1 MNQESLLQKRH
12 NIIVRFVWVFKAT
25 SPYTYSLSISH
36 TYTEPHKHRSRKQ
49 PEKKTAS
56 FVNSYHQSELPPHV
70 SVTKHWSYQKR
81 FPESSSHMMAL
92 GEHCEKASTSFRF
105 QMCPSFM
112 SSLTLPGHKT
122 NGIDHF
128 DILFGKRNRRP
139 GCPKSLS
146 GFVLIKLYS
155 RTVLELPMSQF
166 C

>member
-1 MNQESLLQKRH
+1 MCAFLRPQASTVYPSLTHSQNHTNTVVESNQK
-12 NIIVRFVWVFKAT
+12 
-25 SPYTYSLSISH
+25 
-36 TYTEPHKHRSRKQ
+36 
-49 PEKKTAS
+49 KKTAS
-56 FVNSYHQSELPPHV
+56 FVNSYPQSELPPRV
-70 SVTKHWSYQKR
+70 SVTTKHWSYWKR

-92 GEHCEKASTSFRF
+92 GELCEKASTTIRF

-112 SSLTLPGHKT
+112 SSLTLPGPKT

-128 DILFGKRNRRP
+128 DILFGKGNRRT